1 MAASLMQ
8 GNLRCKPDIPKLQA
22 ADEIIQNITS
32 LNLRTLRTQFKSM
45 LSALIDQVLFA
56 FNFVLCEL
64 QSELINTNDPRQ

>member
-8 GNLRCKPDIPKLQA
+8 GNLQCKPDIPKLQA

>member
-32 LNLRTLRTQFKSM
+32 LNLRTQFKSM

>member
-32 LNLRTLRTQFKSM
+32 LNLRTSRTQFKSM